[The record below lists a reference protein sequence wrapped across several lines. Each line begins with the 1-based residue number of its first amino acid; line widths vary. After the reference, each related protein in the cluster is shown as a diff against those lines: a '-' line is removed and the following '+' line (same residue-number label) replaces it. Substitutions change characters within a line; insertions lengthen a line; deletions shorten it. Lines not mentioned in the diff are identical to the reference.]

1 MTLKSI
7 FKTISVIDLYSQGVE
22 LTINGERRSNTILGG
37 ILTIITVA
45 VLISLFVINGED
57 LYYHTNPNI
66 STDRKYSIE
75 SHDIYL
81 NRSTFPISFLL
92 TANDNEAVIKPQ
104 YFTFKI
110 TYYSG
115 DTEFDLNE
123 EELQYEY
130 CNSSLHFPL
139 VSTQFDNGGYVN
151 AYCLVNDSLLIK
163 GTWSENYI
171 SYLSIKLFYC
181 KNKDDAKQ
189 CAPQEEIENFIQE
202 GELYFNLI
210 FMDSSFS
217 PNDYLEPISRNINIQ
232 YTSVAIGFTKLLEF
246 YLMPSNLSTD
256 DGLIWNLAKTQ
267 TVVSVDSFTDDF
279 QTLNTENSENYIAEF
294 TINSSKASEET
305 KREYTKIQTL
315 MANIGGIGNFL
326 MIFFKIICYKFSIEK
341 RDEAILNKIFDFEL
355 ERHKSTNKVQSTK
368 RYSNSSG
375 NRKKSLLHLQS
386 MLQESGFLEKRRLY
400 KPKTVIEKTTTTN
413 RLIDCTGENMITNRE
428 KKINNHQRASIISP
442 GPNRSFN
449 IISPI
454 NKESSNSICSSII
467 SSSVMEPEDFPCFS
481 EPNRNINKETIIY
494 QLEKENK
501 EKETKI
507 QKRKI
512 IKAQQ
517 RTLNELLKYLDEK
530 SKKNQLHFNF
540 CEVILLFCGKACLC
554 FRCRKF
560 KDKLLLYKRS
570 SYAIKDY
577 IDLTFI
583 ILKLD
588 EFEKFKFIMLTNDQL
603 ALFNFI
609 GKDVCSINQ
618 KHQNRSE
625 IHKMKNFNKNKH
637 VLMSRLI
644 MSYQQRKEIE
654 GTKILNDM
662 EVKLFSMLRPEIRE
676 ICK

>member
-181 KNKDDAKQ
+181 KNKEDAKQ

-428 KKINNHQRASIISP
+428 KKINNHQHASIISP

>member
-1 MTLKSI
+1 MTLNSI
-7 FKTISVIDLYSQGVE
+7 FKTVSMIDLYSQGVE

-45 VLISLFVINGED
+45 VLVSLFVINGED
-57 LYYHTNPNI
+57 LYYHINPII

-75 SHDIYL
+75 SHNIYL

-92 TANDNEAVIKPQ
+92 TGNDNEAVIKPK
-104 YFTFKI
+104 YFKFKI

-123 EELQYEY
+123 DELQYEY

-139 VSTQFDNGGYVN
+139 VSTQFDDGGYVN

-181 KNKDDAKQ
+181 NNKEESNQ
-189 CAPQEEIENFIQE
+189 CAPQEEIENFIRQ

-210 FMDSSFS
+210 YMDSSFS
-217 PNDYLEPISRNINIQ
+217 PNNYFEPISRKINIQ

-246 YLMPSNLSTD
+246 YLMPRHLNTD
-256 DGLIWNLAKTQ
+256 DGLIWNLNKTQ

-279 QTLNTENSENYIAEF
+279 QTLNTENNDNYIAEF

-315 MANIGGIGNFL
+315 MANLGGIGNFL
-326 MIFFKIICYKFSIEK
+326 LIFFKIICYKFSIEK

-355 ERHKSTNKVQSTK
+355 ERHKSKNKVQSMQ

-386 MLQESGFLEKRRLY
+386 MFEKSGFLEKRRLY
-400 KPKTVIEKTTTTN
+400 KPNTAIEKTTTTN
-413 RLIDCTGENMITNRE
+413 RMINSTGENMINN
-428 KKINNHQRASIISP
+428 KDLKINTRRRASIISP

-449 IISPI
+449 NISPI
-454 NKESSNSICSSII
+454 HKDSNNSICSSII
-467 SSSVMEPEDFPCFS
+467 SSSVMEPEDFPCFT
-481 EPNRNINKETIIY
+481 EPDRIINKETIMY

-501 EKETKI
+501 QKESKL

-517 RTLNELLKYLDEK
+517 KTLNELIKYLDEK
-530 SKKNQLHFNF
+530 SKKNQLHFTF
-540 CEVILLFCGKACLC
+540 CEVILLFCGKICLC

-618 KHQNRSE
+618 KHQNTSE
-625 IHKMKNFNKNKH
+625 IHKMKNYNKNKH

-654 GTKILNDM
+654 GQKVLSDM
-662 EVKLFSMLRPEIRE
+662 EIKLFSMLRPEIRE